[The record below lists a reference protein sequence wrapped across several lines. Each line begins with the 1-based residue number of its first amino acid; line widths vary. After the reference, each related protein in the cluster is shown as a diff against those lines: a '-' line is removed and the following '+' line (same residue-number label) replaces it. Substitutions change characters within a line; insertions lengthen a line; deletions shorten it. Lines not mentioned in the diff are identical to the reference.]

1 MANEE
6 GIIPCY
12 PGHRKWEFFHGNGF
26 TLQRS
31 QSGLSA
37 QRRQSL
43 LPHQLQHF
51 PYQLRRFLLQRFL
64 CQRFPRRC
72 FLYLCPLFQL
82 RYFLQL

>member
-12 PGHRKWEFFHGNGF
+12 PGHRKWEFFHGNRF

-37 QRRQSL
+37 QRRQSWIQML
-43 LPHQLQHF
+43 L
-51 PYQLRRFLLQRFL
+51 
-64 CQRFPRRC
+64 
-72 FLYLCPLFQL
+72 
-82 RYFLQL
+82 